1 MGFSPRWRSAKL
13 SSLNDS
19 LRGRKTCF
27 PLDERPTPAHG
38 ESGAFRS
45 QENGSIDP
53 PPFNRRRE
61 KCDSYRRSTRL
72 PVLSALAGIRRR
84 SPAIQE
90 YLLLLAV
97 SQASPIS
104 EVGVRRIA
112 RESRWD
118 RQRAVFESVLVRKG
132 CLRPPSVCA
141 LVCQLTVLDAL
152 GVRR

>member
-61 KCDSYRRSTRL
+61 KCDSYRRSRTRL
-72 PVLSALAGIRRR
+72 PSSFSPRWHSTTL

-97 SQASPIS
+97 SQA
-104 EVGVRRIA
+104 
-112 RESRWD
+112 
-118 RQRAVFESVLVRKG
+118 
-132 CLRPPSVCA
+132 
-141 LVCQLTVLDAL
+141 
-152 GVRR
+152 